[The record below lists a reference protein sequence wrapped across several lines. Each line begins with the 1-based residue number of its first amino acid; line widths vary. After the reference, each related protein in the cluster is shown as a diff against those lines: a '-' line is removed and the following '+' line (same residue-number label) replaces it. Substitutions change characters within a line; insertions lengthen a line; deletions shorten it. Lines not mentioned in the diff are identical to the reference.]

1 MCIRNSFSA
10 LQSRQNP
17 EGGLGLWTSSP
28 ETSEFATIYGA
39 HFLIEA
45 RERGQQIPAGMLEN
59 MNSWLIRYASTPAS
73 SLSAAR
79 LHAYAVYLL
88 TRQGIRQPAVL
99 ANVEQELTHRYPQ
112 KWENDLAA
120 AYLAATYRLMQRNLD
135 ADKIISKLKWSA
147 DKRDW
152 EADTYYDALTH
163 DAEYLYLIARHF
175 PERLNNLPP
184 NLMQGVAKWVSDG
197 NVNSLSA
204 SYTLLALDTYSK
216 VAGTTLKLSI
226 TEVGK
231 DGKTRLLTLPAGA
244 LPKVGVAQTAAR
256 VQFGKEGSLP
266 AFYALN
272 ETGFDR
278 SVPTTVLAQG
288 IEIIREFL
296 DMNGNVISQPKV
308 GQEFL
313 VQIRLRSTQLDEIQQ
328 VAVVDLLPG
337 GVEPVLELQP
347 PADTSEGVDPAA
359 AVSYTHLRAH

>member
-1 MCIRNSFSA
+1 
-10 LQSRQNP
+10 
-17 EGGLGLWTSSP
+17 
-28 ETSEFATIYGA
+28 
-39 HFLIEA
+39 
-45 RERGQQIPAGMLEN
+45 
-59 MNSWLIRYASTPAS
+59 
-73 SLSAAR
+73 
-79 LHAYAVYLL
+79 
-88 TRQGIRQPAVL
+88 
-99 ANVEQELTHRYPQ
+99 
-112 KWENDLAA
+112 
-120 AYLAATYRLMQRNLD
+120 MQRNLD

-147 DKRDW
+147 DKQDW

-216 VAGTTLKLSI
+216 AAGTTLKLSI

-231 DGKTRLLTLPAGA
+231 DGRSRPLSLPAGA
-244 LPKVGVAQTAAR
+244 IPKVGIAQTAAR

-278 SVPTTVLAQG
+278 NVPTTVLAQG

-296 DMNGNVISQPKV
+296 DMKGNVISQPKV
-308 GQEFL
+308 GEEFL
-313 VQIRLRSTQLDEIQQ
+313 VQIRLRSTQLNEIQQ

-359 AVSYTHLRAH
+359 APRSRAGFGRLPIGLPEKSNWIPQHVDVRDDRLVLYGNVGRDAKTFVYRVRATNAGVFQAPGAFAEGMYDRRIAGQGVAAKLEIVKP